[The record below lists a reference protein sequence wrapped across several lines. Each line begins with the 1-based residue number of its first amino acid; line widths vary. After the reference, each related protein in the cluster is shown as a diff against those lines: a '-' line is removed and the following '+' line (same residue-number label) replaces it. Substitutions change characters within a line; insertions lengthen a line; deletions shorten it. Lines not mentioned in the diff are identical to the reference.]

1 MQVERVLRDEWRKGE
16 QRDRTYPE
24 AGDSPPKGGV
34 IPNVLSGEKACH
46 LGSGDRPI
54 RQLVRQRLTKPK
66 TGSGCESMT
75 RRIGTETLPGLLREA
90 AVTNLPQW
98 AKA

>member
-1 MQVERVLRDEWRKGE
+1 MWCFGIKGLPPRERGTSYQVV
-16 QRDRTYPE
+16 
-24 AGDSPPKGGV
+24 GGV
-34 IPNVLSGEKACH
+34 MAY
-46 LGSGDRPI
+46 
-54 RQLVRQRLTKPK
+54 QAK

-90 AVTNLPQW
+90 AVTNLPQC

>member
-1 MQVERVLRDEWRKGE
+1 MQVERSLRGEWRKGE
-16 QRDRTYPE
+16 EQNRTYPKV
-24 AGDSPPKGGV
+24 GDSFWKRKV
-34 IPNVLSGEKACH
+34 IPHVLYGGKVYR
-46 LGSGDRPI
+46 LGSGDSPI

>member
-1 MQVERVLRDEWRKGE
+1 MVIPHNPAGPYDPAGKGLL
-16 QRDRTYPE
+16 PE
-24 AGDSPPKGGV
+24 ARGASY
-34 IPNVLSGEKACH
+34 
-46 LGSGDRPI
+46 
-54 RQLVRQRLTKPK
+54 QLVGKVTLTKAK

-90 AVTNLPQW
+90 AVTNIPQC